1 MNKIF
6 LSFLALA
13 LLGGALTPAFNTA
26 LANKAG
32 GAKTRLP
39 NTLKG
44 DKQPDD
50 KSAAPDTARL
60 V

>member
-6 LSFLALA
+6 LSFLSLA
-13 LLGGALTPAFNTA
+13 LLGGAFAPSVDAD

-50 KSAAPDTARL
+50 KQPAENLA
-60 V
+60 

>member
-6 LSFLALA
+6 LFFLSLV
-13 LLGGALTPAFNTA
+13 LLGGALAPSVDTA
-26 LANKAG
+26 LANKVG

-44 DKQPDD
+44 DKQPND
-50 KSAAPDTARL
+50 KSAAPDTARF

>member
-6 LSFLALA
+6 LSLLSLVLLCGALA
-13 LLGGALTPAFNTA
+13 PSVDTA

-44 DKQPDD
+44 DKQTND
-50 KSAAPDTARL
+50 KSAAPDTARF